1 MMTFTWKHALLAMS
15 VVTMTLGA
23 AGCKKA
29 DTSSTDT
36 AAGSSAPAATDS
48 AMAASGAA
56 AASGASQ

>member
-1 MMTFTWKHALLAMS
+1 MTLTWKHALIAIS

-29 DTSSTDT
+29 DTPTTDT
-36 AAGSSAPAATDS
+36 AAASSAPAAADS
-48 AMAASGAA
+48 TVGASGAV

>member
-1 MMTFTWKHALLAMS
+1 MTKATWKQTLLALA
-15 VVTMTLGA
+15 VVMLSLG

-29 DTSSTDT
+29 DNSSADT

-48 AMAASGAA
+48 GMGASGAA